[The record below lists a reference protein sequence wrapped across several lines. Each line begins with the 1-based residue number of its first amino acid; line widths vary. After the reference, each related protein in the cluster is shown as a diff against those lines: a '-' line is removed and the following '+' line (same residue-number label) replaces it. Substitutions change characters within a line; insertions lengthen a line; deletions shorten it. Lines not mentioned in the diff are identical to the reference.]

1 MTRMPRDGVFAGR
14 RARAGASFLAVAVV
28 LAATSVSVDL
38 AVPGFG
44 STVQRTVVGVL
55 SDVLEIVAVWGALPL
70 GLLLLLLAGEPRAWR
85 RWVAVLVAVGAPI
98 VVQLTGVGRSPFLI
112 LLALAAA
119 VGGYALIALGL
130 SEHRRDPSRPDRVA
144 VAVVVLAAAEL
155 AVVALGVLHLLVW
168 NPMATVP
175 QLSLAQIYGIL
186 VERFGVIDGGPF
198 VWAVGATLATAAGS
212 IVAIQGSRR
221 GIVTTHDVITVGLLL
236 IHATTF
242 FLWWAGF
249 ALGLHLADAFAA
261 VGGDVSAV
269 GSLLA
274 LLGASCLAA
283 AILLQLRRATE
294 GDDGPGPP
302 ADDGADAPA
311 GRSIAPSNDDQAD
324 DSGGTEGAPAAV
336 TP

>member
-1 MTRMPRDGVFAGR
+1 MTRMPRNGVFAGR

-44 STVQRTVVGVL
+44 SAMQRTVVGVL
-55 SDVLEIVAVWGALPL
+55 SDVLEVAAVWGALPL

-130 SEHRRDPSRPDRVA
+130 SEHRRDPSRPDRVR

-155 AVVALGVLHLLVW
+155 AVIALGVLHLLVW

-186 VERFGVIDGGPF
+186 VERFGIIDGGPF
-198 VWAVGATLATAAGS
+198 VWAFGATLATAAGS

-221 GIVTTHDVITVGLLL
+221 GVVTTHDVITVGLLL

-249 ALGLHLADAFAA
+249 ALGLNLADAFAA
-261 VGGDVSAV
+261 VGGDVSSV

-274 LLGASCLAA
+274 LVGASCLAA
-283 AILLQLRRATE
+283 AILLQLRRPAVRDDDDDPAL
-294 GDDGPGPP
+294 DDGT
-302 ADDGADAPA
+302 DAPA
-311 GRSIAPSNDDQAD
+311 ERADGHSAD
-324 DSGGTEGAPAAV
+324 DPGGTEGAPAAV

>member
-1 MTRMPRDGVFAGR
+1 MTRMPRNGVFAGR
-14 RARAGASFLAVAVV
+14 RARAGGSFLAVAVV

-38 AVPGFG
+38 AVPGIG
-44 STVQRTVVGVL
+44 AAMQRTLVGVL
-55 SDVLEIVAVWGALPL
+55 SDVLEVVAVWGALPL

-85 RWVAVLVAVGAPI
+85 RWVAVLVAVAAPI
-98 VVQLTGVGRSPFLI
+98 VVQLTGVGRSPYLI

-130 SEHRRDPSRPDRVA
+130 SEHRRDPSRPERVR
-144 VAVVVLAAAEL
+144 VAVVVLASAEL
-155 AVVALGVLHLLVW
+155 AVITLGMLHLLVW

-198 VWAVGATLATAAGS
+198 VWAFGAALATAAGS
-212 IVAIQGSRR
+212 IVAILGSRR
-221 GIVTTHDVITVGLLL
+221 GVVTTHDVVTVGLLL

-249 ALGLHLADAFAA
+249 GLGLHLADAFAA
-261 VGGDVSAV
+261 VGGDVSSV

-274 LLGASCLAA
+274 LVGASCLAA
-283 AILLQLRRATE
+283 AILLQLRRPPVRDDVADPPLDDATE
-294 GDDGPGPP
+294 
-302 ADDGADAPA
+302 ADADRPVA
-311 GRSIAPSNDDQAD
+311 HSAD
-324 DSGGTEGAPAAV
+324 DSGGAEEAPAAV